1 MAAPQKSIFKGGSFL
16 ITETVPELVF
26 SPEDFTE
33 EHRMIAQTTDE
44 YLEKE
49 VMTNSARIEEK
60 DYELQRQLLQKAG
73 ELGLLAASI
82 PEAYGGL
89 ALDHISGMLI
99 SEHLSGQ
106 GSFVTTFGATTSIGT
121 LPIVYFGAEEQ
132 KKKYLPKLATGEWVG
147 AYCLSESGSGSDAL
161 AAKTTARLNPESTH
175 WILNGEK
182 MWISNGA
189 FADVYIV
196 FAKVDGEKFTGF
208 IVERND
214 PGVSPGAEEH
224 KLGQRGSSTT
234 PLLLQ
239 DARIPKDRL
248 LGEIGKGHLIA
259 FNILNFGRFKLGAG
273 CVGGSKRTLGLA
285 ATYAAERRQFS
296 VPIATFGAIKYKLAE
311 MLTRTYAVES
321 AVYRTAGLIEDREST
336 IDKNNPAEV
345 LAAIEEYAVECSILK
360 VAGSELMDYCADEA
374 VQIYGGNG
382 FTSSYPV
389 EAIYRDSRVN
399 RIFEGTNE
407 INRLLIPGMLLKRAM
422 KGQLPLLAAAQ
433 KLQEEL
439 LAPPSFDMD
448 EDDSSLAEERK
459 IVANSKKIALAV
471 LGTAAQKFM
480 MELEKQQMILC
491 WAADIIIESYLTDS
505 ALGRTLKK
513 IARDGAEKHEAAI
526 DATKLYI
533 NDAMGRIESAAKNA
547 LAATVEGDELRTL
560 LAALRRFTKYTPINT
575 SAVRERLADKVVA
588 AGGYIF

>member
-1 MAAPQKSIFKGGSFL
+1 MVAPEKGIVKGGSFL
-16 ITETVPELVF
+16 ISETAPQQVF

-33 EHRMIAQTTDE
+33 EQRMIAQTTEE
-44 YLEKE
+44 YIEKE
-49 VMTNSARIEEK
+49 IVPNSARIEEK
-60 DYELQRQLLQKAG
+60 DYELQRQLLRKAG

-82 PEAYGGL
+82 PEQYGGL
-89 ALDHISGMLI
+89 ALDHISSMLI
-99 SEHLSGQ
+99 SEYITGQ
-106 GSFVTTFGATTSIGT
+106 GSFATTFGATTSIGT
-121 LPIVYFGAEEQ
+121 LPIVYFGTEEQ
-132 KKKYLPKLATGEWVG
+132 KQKYLPKLATGEWIG

-161 AAKTTARLNPESTH
+161 AAKTTARLNPEGTH

-239 DARIPKDRL
+239 EAKVPKDRL
-248 LGEIGKGHLIA
+248 LGEIGRGHLIA

-273 CVGGSKRTLGLA
+273 CIGGSKRTLGLA
-285 ATYAAERRQFS
+285 ANYAKERRQFGQ
-296 VPIATFGAIKYKLAE
+296 PIANFGAIKYKLAE
-311 MLTRTYAVES
+311 MLTRTYVGES

-336 IDKNNPAEV
+336 IDKSVPAEV
-345 LAAIEEYAVECSILK
+345 LAAIEEYAIECSVIK
-360 VAGSELMDYCADEA
+360 VAGSEILAYCADEA

-389 EAIYRDSRVN
+389 EAIYRDNRVN

-433 KLQEEL
+433 KLQEDI
-439 LAPPSFDMD
+439 LAGPTLDLEED
-448 EDDSSLAEERK
+448 ESPLAEERK
-459 IVANSKKIALAV
+459 LVSNAKKVALMV
-471 LGTAAQKFM
+471 LGSAAQKYM
-480 MELEKQQMILC
+480 AALEKQQMILC
-491 WAADIIIESYLTDS
+491 WAADIIIEAYLMDS
-505 ALGRTLKK
+505 AIGRTAKL
-513 IARDGAEKHEAAI
+513 IARDGEAKHQSAL
-526 DATKLYI
+526 DATRLYV
-533 NDAMGRIESAAKNA
+533 NDAVGRIDLAAKNA
-547 LAATVEGDELRTL
+547 LAAIAEGDELRTM

-575 SAVRERLADKVVA
+575 SAIRERLADKVVE
-588 AGGYIF
+588 AGGYLF

>member
-1 MAAPQKSIFKGGSFL
+1 MVATQKTIFKGGSFL
-16 ITETVPELVF
+16 ITETTPGLVF

-33 EHRMIAQTTDE
+33 EQRMIAQTTAE
-44 YLEKE
+44 YTEKE
-49 VMTNSARIEEK
+49 VAPNSARIEEK
-60 DYELQRQLLQKAG
+60 DYELQRQLLRKAG
-73 ELGLLAASI
+73 ELGLLSASI
-82 PEAYGGL
+82 PEQYGGL
-89 ALDHISGMLI
+89 ALDHISSMLI
-99 SEHLSGQ
+99 SEYLTGQ
-106 GSFVTTFGATTSIGT
+106 GSFATTFGATTSIGL
-121 LPIVYFGAEEQ
+121 LPIVYFGTEEQ
-132 KKKYLPKLATGEWVG
+132 KQKYLPKIGSGEWVS

-161 AAKTTARLNPESTH
+161 AAKTTARLNPEGTH

-214 PGVSPGAEEH
+214 PGVTPGAEEH

-239 DARIPKDRL
+239 DCKIPKDRL

-273 CVGGSKRTLGLA
+273 CVGGSKNTLALA
-285 ATYAAERRQFS
+285 AKYAAERRQFGQS
-296 VPIATFGAIKYKLAE
+296 IANFGAIKYKLAE
-311 MLTRTYAVES
+311 MLTRTYVCES
-321 AVYRTAGLIEDREST
+321 AVYRTAGFIEDRESA
-336 IDKNNPAEV
+336 IDKTNPKEV

-360 VAGSELMDYCADEA
+360 VAGSETLAYCADEA

-389 EAIYRDSRVN
+389 EAIYRDNRVN

-422 KGQLPLLAAAQ
+422 KGQLPLLQAAE

-439 LAPPSFDMD
+439 LALPSMEEA
-448 EDDSSLAEERK
+448 EDSLFSREQA
-459 IVANSKKIALAV
+459 IVKNLKKIALMTAGIAV
-471 LGTAAQKFM
+471 QKYM
-480 MELEKQQMILC
+480 MQIEEQQEILLT
-491 WAADIIIESYLTDS
+491 WIADIIIESYLMDS
-505 ALGRTLKK
+505 ALGRTLKL
-513 IARDGAEKHEAAI
+513 IERAGAERHEAAI
-526 DATKLYI
+526 DATRLYI
-533 NDAMGRIESAAKNA
+533 NDAMARVEAAAKNA

-575 SAVRERLADKVVA
+575 SAIRTRLADRVVA

>member
-1 MAAPQKSIFKGGSFL
+1 MAAAEKEIIRGGSFL
-16 ITETVPELVF
+16 VAETAPQQVF

-33 EHRMIAQTTDE
+33 EQRMIARTTEE
-44 YLEKE
+44 YIEKE
-49 VMTNSARIEEK
+49 VIPNTQRIEEK
-60 DYELQRQLLQKAG
+60 DYELQRQLLHKAG
-73 ELGLLAASI
+73 ELGLIAATV

-89 ALDHISGMLI
+89 ALDHISSMLI
-99 SEHLSGQ
+99 SEYITGQ
-106 GSFVTTFGATTSIGT
+106 GSFATTFGATSSIGL
-121 LPIVYFGAEEQ
+121 LPIVYFGTEEQ
-132 KKKYLPKLATGEWVG
+132 KRKYLPRISSGEWVS
-147 AYCLSESGSGSDAL
+147 AYCLSEAGSGSDAR
-161 AAKTTARLNPESTH
+161 AMKATARLNEAGTH

-196 FAKVDGEKFTGF
+196 FAKVDGEKITGF
-208 IVERND
+208 ILERND
-214 PGVSPGAEEH
+214 AGVSPGAEEH

-239 DARIPKDRL
+239 DCKIPKDRL

-273 CVGGSKRTLGLA
+273 CIGGSKRTLGLA
-285 ATYAAERRQFS
+285 AKYAKERRQFNQ
-296 VPIATFGAIKYKLAE
+296 PIASFGAIKYKLAE
-311 MLTRTYAVES
+311 MATRTYVGES
-321 AVYRTAGLIEDREST
+321 AVYRTAGLIEGRESS
-336 IDKNNPAEV
+336 IDKNVPAEV
-345 LAAIEEYAVECSILK
+345 LAAIEEYAVECSIIK
-360 VAGSELMDYCADEA
+360 VAGSEILAYCADEA

-389 EAIYRDSRVN
+389 EAIYRDNRVN

-422 KGQLPLLAAAQ
+422 KGQLPLLQAAQ
-433 KLQEEL
+433 KLQEEI
-439 LAPPSFDMD
+439 LAGPSFEE
-448 EDDSSLAEERK
+448 EDDTPLAAERK
-459 IVANSKKIALAV
+459 LVANAKKVALAV

-480 MELEKQQMILC
+480 AALEKQQMILC
-491 WAADIIIESYLTDS
+491 WAADIIIESYLMDS
-505 ALGRTLKK
+505 ALGRTLKMV
-513 IARDGAEKHEAAI
+513 ARDGEERHQAAI
-526 DATKLYI
+526 DASRLYLH
-533 NDAMGRIESAAKNA
+533 DAMGRIELAAKNA

-575 SAVRERLADKVVA
+575 AAIRERLADKVVE

>member
-1 MAAPQKSIFKGGSFL
+1 MVAPQKDIIKGGSFL
-16 ITETVPELVF
+16 ITETLPQNVF

-33 EHRMIAQTTDE
+33 EHRMIARTTEE
-44 YLEKE
+44 YIEKE
-49 VMTNSARIEEK
+49 VLPNSARIEEK

-73 ELGLLAASI
+73 ELGLIAATV

-89 ALDHISGMLI
+89 ALDHISSMLI
-99 SEHLSGQ
+99 SEYITGQ
-106 GSFVTTFGATTSIGT
+106 GSFATTFGATSSIGL
-121 LPIVYFGAEEQ
+121 LPIVYFGTEEQ
-132 KKKYLPKLATGEWVG
+132 KRKYLPKISSGEWVSS
-147 AYCLSESGSGSDAL
+147 YCLSEAGSGSDAL
-161 AAKTTARLNPESTH
+161 AAKATARLNPEGTH

-182 MWISNGA
+182 MWISNGG
-189 FADVYIV
+189 FADLYIV
-196 FAKVDGEKFTGF
+196 FAKVDGEKFSAF

-224 KLGQRGSSTT
+224 KMGQRGSSTT

-239 DARIPKDRL
+239 DCRIPKDRL

-273 CVGGSKRTLGLA
+273 CIGGSKRTLRLA
-285 ATYAAERRQFS
+285 AKYAAERRQFGQ
-296 VPIATFGAIKYKLAE
+296 PIANFGAIKYKLAE
-311 MLTRTYAVES
+311 MLTRTYVGES
-321 AVYRTAGLIEDREST
+321 AVYRTAGLIEDRESL
-336 IDKNNPAEV
+336 IDKSVPAEV
-345 LAAIEEYAVECSILK
+345 LAAIEEYAVECSIIK
-360 VAGSELMDYCADEA
+360 VAGSEILAYCADEA

-389 EAIYRDSRVN
+389 EAIYRDNRVN

-407 INRLLIPGMLLKRAM
+407 INRLLIPGMLLKRTM

-439 LAPPSFDMD
+439 LAPPSFDLE

-459 IVANSKKIALAV
+459 LVANAKKVALAV

-480 MELEKQQMILC
+480 AALEKQQMILC
-491 WAADIIIESYLTDS
+491 WAADIIIESYLMDS
-505 ALGRTLKK
+505 ALGRTLKMV
-513 IARDGAEKHEAAI
+513 ARDGAEKHQAAV
-526 DATKLYI
+526 DATRLYI
-533 NDAMGRIESAAKNA
+533 HDAMGRIELAAKNA

-575 SAVRERLADKVVA
+575 AAIRERLSDQVVA

>member
-1 MAAPQKSIFKGGSFL
+1 MAAPQTSIVKGGSFL
-16 ITETVPELVF
+16 ITETAPESVF

-33 EHRMIAQTTDE
+33 EHRMIAQTTNE

-49 VMTNSARIEEK
+49 VVPNSARIEEK
-60 DYELQRQLLQKAG
+60 DYELQRQLLQKGG

-89 ALDHISGMLI
+89 ALDHISGTLI
-99 SEHLSGQ
+99 SEYLSGQ

-121 LPIVYFGAEEQ
+121 LPIVYFGNEEQ

-161 AAKTTARLNPESTH
+161 AAKTTARLDAEGTH

-182 MWISNGA
+182 MWISNGG
-189 FADVYIV
+189 FADVYII

-239 DARIPKDRL
+239 EAKIPKDRL

-285 ATYAAERRQFS
+285 ARYAAERRQFG

-311 MLTRTYAVES
+311 MLTRTYVGES
-321 AVYRTAGLIEDREST
+321 AVYRTVGLIEDREST
-336 IDKNNPAEV
+336 IDKSNPAEV
-345 LAAIEEYAVECSILK
+345 LAAIEEYAVESSILK
-360 VAGSELMDYCADEA
+360 VAGSEILAYCADEA

-389 EAIYRDSRVN
+389 EAIYRDNRVN

-407 INRLLIPGMLLKRAM
+407 INRLLIPGQLLKRAM
-422 KGQLPLLAAAQ
+422 KGHLPLLAAAQ

-439 LAPPSFDMD
+439 LAPPSFDPD
-448 EDDSSLAEERK
+448 EDDAPLAEERRL
-459 IVANSKKIALAV
+459 VANSKKVALAV

-480 MELEKQQMILC
+480 MGLEKQQMILT
-491 WAADIIIESYLTDS
+491 WAADIIIESYLMDS

-526 DATKLYI
+526 DATRLYI

-560 LAALRRFTKYTPINT
+560 LAALRRFTKYTPLNT
-575 SAVRERLADKVVA
+575 SAIRERLADKAVA

>member
-1 MAAPQKSIFKGGSFL
+1 MVATQKTIYKGGSFL
-16 ITETVPELVF
+16 ITETTPSLVF

-33 EHRMIAQTTDE
+33 EQRMIAQTTAE
-44 YLEKE
+44 YIEKE
-49 VMTNSARIEEK
+49 IVPNSARIEEK
-60 DYELQRQLLQKAG
+60 DYELQRQLLRTAG
-73 ELGLLAASI
+73 ELGLLSASI
-82 PEAYGGL
+82 PEQYGGL

-99 SEHLSGQ
+99 SEYVSGQ
-106 GSFVTTFGATTSIGT
+106 GSFATTFGATTSIGL
-121 LPIVYFGAEEQ
+121 LPIVYFGTEAQ
-132 KKKYLPKLATGEWVG
+132 KKKYLPRIGSGEWVS

-161 AAKTTARLNPESTH
+161 AAKATARLNPEGTH

-208 IVERND
+208 IIERND
-214 PGVSPGAEEH
+214 PGVTPGAEEH

-239 DARIPKDRL
+239 DAKIPKDRL

-273 CVGGSKRTLGLA
+273 CVGGSKHTLALA
-285 ATYAAERRQFS
+285 ANYAAERRQFGQ
-296 VPIATFGAIKYKLAE
+296 PIASFGAIKYKLAE
-311 MLTRTYAVES
+311 MLTRTYVGES

-336 IDKNNPAEV
+336 IDKNNPTEV

-360 VAGSELMDYCADEA
+360 VAGSEILAYCADEA

-389 EAIYRDSRVN
+389 EAIYRDNRVN

-439 LAPPSFDMD
+439 LAGPSFEMD
-448 EDDSSLAEERK
+448 EDDSPLAEERK
-459 IVANSKKIALAV
+459 LVANSKKVALAA

-480 MELEKQQMILC
+480 QALEKEQMILT
-491 WAADIIIESYLTDS
+491 WIADIIIESYMMDS
-505 ALGRTLKK
+505 VLGRTLKL
-513 IARDGAEKHEAAI
+513 IERDGAEKHEAAI
-526 DATKLYI
+526 DATRLYI
-533 NDAMGRIESAAKNA
+533 NDAMARVETAAKNA

-575 SAVRERLADKVVA
+575 SEIRTRLADKAVA

>member
-1 MAAPQKSIFKGGSFL
+1 MVASQKEIFRGGSFL
-16 ITETVPELVF
+16 ISETRPELVF

-33 EHRMIAQTTDE
+33 EHRMIAQTTSE
-44 YLEKE
+44 YIEKE
-49 VMTNSARIEEK
+49 VAPQSARIEEK

-73 ELGLLAASI
+73 ELGLLGASI

-89 ALDHISGMLI
+89 GLDHVSGMLI
-99 SEHLSGQ
+99 SEYISGQ

-121 LPIVYFGAEEQ
+121 LPIVYFGTEEQ
-132 KKKYLPKLATGEWVG
+132 KQKYLPKLATGEWVG
-147 AYCLSESGSGSDAL
+147 AYCLSESGSGSDSL
-161 AAKTTARLNPESTH
+161 AAKTTARLNAEGTH

-224 KLGQRGSSTT
+224 KMGQRGSSTT
-234 PLLLQ
+234 PILLQ
-239 DARIPKDRL
+239 EARIPKDRL
-248 LGEIGKGHLIA
+248 LGEIGRGHIIA

-273 CVGGSKRTLGLA
+273 AVGGGKRVLALA
-285 ATYAAERRQFS
+285 AKYAAERRQFGT
-296 VPIATFGAIKYKLAE
+296 PIAHFGAIKYKLAE
-311 MLTRTYAVES
+311 MVTRLYAGES
-321 AVYRTAGLIEDREST
+321 ATYRTAGLIEDREST
-336 IDKNNPAEV
+336 VNKDVPAEV
-345 LAAIEEYAVECSILK
+345 LAVIEEYAVECSILK
-360 VAGSELMDYCADEA
+360 VAGSEILDYCADEG
-374 VQIYGGNG
+374 VQIFGGNG

-389 EAIYRDSRVN
+389 EAIYRDARVN

-439 LAPPSFDMD
+439 LAGPSF
-448 EDDSSLAEERK
+448 EDDDDAPLATERRL
-459 IVANSKKIALAV
+459 VANAKKIALAV

-480 MELEKQQMILC
+480 GALDKQQMILC
-491 WAADIIIESYLTDS
+491 WAADIIIETFLMDS
-505 ALGRTLKK
+505 AFGRTAKL
-513 IARDGAEKHEAAI
+513 IGRDGVEKHEFAI
-526 DATKLYI
+526 EATRLYI
-533 NDAMGRIESAAKNA
+533 HDAMSRIETAAKNA
-547 LAATVEGDELRTL
+547 LAATVEGDELRML
-560 LAALRRFTKYTPINT
+560 LAALRRFTKFTPLNT
-575 SAVRERLADKVVA
+575 SAIRERLADRVVA
-588 AGGYIF
+588 SGGYMF

>member
-1 MAAPQKSIFKGGSFL
+1 MAAPQTSIVKGGSFL
-16 ITETVPELVF
+16 ITETAPESVF

-33 EHRMIAQTTDE
+33 EHRMIAQTTNE

-49 VMTNSARIEEK
+49 VVPNSARIEEK
-60 DYELQRQLLQKAG
+60 DYELQRQLLQKGG

-89 ALDHISGMLI
+89 ALDHVSSTLI
-99 SEHLSGQ
+99 SEYLSGQ

-121 LPIVYFGAEEQ
+121 LPIVYFGNEEQ

-161 AAKTTARLNPESTH
+161 AAKTTARLNPEGTH
-175 WILNGEK
+175 WVLNGEK

-239 DARIPKDRL
+239 EAKIPKDRL

-273 CVGGSKRTLGLA
+273 CIGGSKRTLGLA
-285 ATYAAERRQFS
+285 ARYAAERRQFG

-311 MLTRTYAVES
+311 MLTRTYVGES
-321 AVYRTAGLIEDREST
+321 AVYRTVGLIEDREST
-336 IDKNNPAEV
+336 IDKSNPAEV
-345 LAAIEEYAVECSILK
+345 LAAIEEYAVESSILK
-360 VAGSELMDYCADEA
+360 VAGSEILDYVADEA

-389 EAIYRDSRVN
+389 EAIYRDNRVN

-407 INRLLIPGMLLKRAM
+407 INRLLIPGQLLKRAM
-422 KGQLPLLAAAQ
+422 KGHLPLLAAAQ
-433 KLQEEL
+433 QLQEEL
-439 LAPPSFDMD
+439 LAPPSFDLD
-448 EDDSSLAEERK
+448 EDDAPLAEERRL
-459 IVANSKKIALAV
+459 VANSKKVALAV

-480 MELEKQQMILC
+480 MGLEKQQMILT
-491 WAADIIIESYLTDS
+491 WAADIIIESYLMDS

-526 DATKLYI
+526 DATRLYI

-560 LAALRRFTKYTPINT
+560 LAALRRFTKYTPLNT
-575 SAVRERLADKVVA
+575 SAIRERLADKVVA

>member
-1 MAAPQKSIFKGGSFL
+1 MAAPQKSIIKGGSFL
-16 ITETVPELVF
+16 ITETVPESVF

-49 VMTNSARIEEK
+49 VAPNSARIEEK

-121 LPIVYFGAEEQ
+121 LPIVYFGNEEQ
-132 KKKYLPKLATGEWVG
+132 KKKYLPKLGTGEWVG

-161 AAKTTARLNPESTH
+161 AAKTTARLNPEGTH

-239 DARIPKDRL
+239 EAKIPKDRL

-273 CVGGSKRTLGLA
+273 CVGGSKRTMGLA
-285 ATYAAERRQFS
+285 ATYAAERRQFG

-311 MLTRTYAVES
+311 MLTRTYACES
-321 AVYRTAGLIEDREST
+321 AVYRTAGFIEDREST
-336 IDKNNPAEV
+336 IDKSNPAEV

-360 VAGSELMDYCADEA
+360 VAGSEILAYCADET
-374 VQIYGGNG
+374 VQVYGGNG

-389 EAIYRDSRVN
+389 EAIYRDNRVN

-439 LAPPSFDMD
+439 LAPPSFDLD
-448 EDDSSLAEERK
+448 EDDTPLAEERRL
-459 IVANSKKIALAV
+459 VANSKKVALAV
-471 LGTAAQKFM
+471 LGTGAQKFM
-480 MELEKQQMILC
+480 MGLEKQQMILT
-491 WAADIIIESYLTDS
+491 WAADIIIESYLMDS

-513 IARDGAEKHEAAI
+513 IARDGAEKHEAAM
-526 DATKLYI
+526 DATRLYI
-533 NDAMGRIESAAKNA
+533 NDAMSRIESAAKNA

-560 LAALRRFTKYTPINT
+560 LAALRRFTKYTPLNT
-575 SAVRERLADKVVA
+575 SAIRERLADRVVA

>member
-1 MAAPQKSIFKGGSFL
+1 MVAPEKGIVKGGSFL
-16 ITETVPELVF
+16 ISETAPQQVF

-33 EHRMIAQTTDE
+33 EQRMIAQTTEE
-44 YLEKE
+44 YIEKE
-49 VMTNSARIEEK
+49 IVPNSARIEEK

-82 PEAYGGL
+82 PEQYGGL
-89 ALDHISGMLI
+89 ALDHISSMLI
-99 SEHLSGQ
+99 SEYITGQ
-106 GSFVTTFGATTSIGT
+106 GSFATTFGATTSIGT
-121 LPIVYFGAEEQ
+121 LPIVYFGTEEQ
-132 KKKYLPKLATGEWVG
+132 KQKYLPKLATGEWVG

-161 AAKTTARLNPESTH
+161 AAKTTARLNPEGTH

-239 DARIPKDRL
+239 EAKVPKDRL

-273 CVGGSKRTLGLA
+273 CIGGSKRTLGLA
-285 ATYAAERRQFS
+285 ANYAKERRQFGQ
-296 VPIATFGAIKYKLAE
+296 PIANFGAIKYKLAE
-311 MLTRTYAVES
+311 MLTRTYVGES

-336 IDKNNPAEV
+336 IDKSVPAEV
-345 LAAIEEYAVECSILK
+345 LAAIEEYAIECSVIK
-360 VAGSELMDYCADEA
+360 VAGSEILAYCADEA

-389 EAIYRDSRVN
+389 EAIYRDNRVN

-433 KLQEEL
+433 KLQEDI
-439 LAPPSFDMD
+439 LAGPTLDLEED
-448 EDDSSLAEERK
+448 ESPLAEERK
-459 IVANSKKIALAV
+459 LVSNAKKVALMV
-471 LGTAAQKFM
+471 LGSAAQKYM
-480 MELEKQQMILC
+480 AALEKQQMILC
-491 WAADIIIESYLTDS
+491 WAADIIIEAYLMDS
-505 ALGRTLKK
+505 AIGRTAKL
-513 IARDGAEKHEAAI
+513 IARDGEAKHQSAL
-526 DATKLYI
+526 DATRLYV
-533 NDAMGRIESAAKNA
+533 NDAVGRIDLAAKNA
-547 LAATVEGDELRTL
+547 LAAIAEGDELRTM

-575 SAVRERLADKVVA
+575 SAIRERLADKVVE
-588 AGGYIF
+588 AGGYLF

>member
-1 MAAPQKSIFKGGSFL
+1 MVATQKTIFKGGSFL
-16 ITETVPELVF
+16 ITETTPGLVF

-33 EHRMIAQTTDE
+33 EQRMIAQTTAE
-44 YLEKE
+44 YIEKE
-49 VMTNSARIEEK
+49 VEPNSARIEEK
-60 DYELQRQLLQKAG
+60 DYELQRQLLRKAG
-73 ELGLLAASI
+73 ELGLLSASI
-82 PEAYGGL
+82 PEQYGGL
-89 ALDHISGMLI
+89 ALDHISSMLI
-99 SEHLSGQ
+99 SEYMTGQ
-106 GSFVTTFGATTSIGT
+106 GSFATTFGATTSIGL
-121 LPIVYFGAEEQ
+121 LPIVYFGTDEQ
-132 KKKYLPKLATGEWVG
+132 KKKYLPKIGSGEWVS

-161 AAKTTARLNPESTH
+161 AAKTTARLNAEGTH

-196 FAKVDGEKFTGF
+196 FAKVDSEKFTGF

-214 PGVSPGAEEH
+214 PGVTPGAEEH

-239 DARIPKDRL
+239 DCKIPKDRL

-273 CVGGSKRTLGLA
+273 CVGGSKNTMALA
-285 ATYAAERRQFS
+285 AKYAGERRQFGQAIS
-296 VPIATFGAIKYKLAE
+296 NFGAIKYKLAE
-311 MLTRTYAVES
+311 MLTRTYVCES
-321 AVYRTAGLIEDREST
+321 AVYRTAGFIEDRESA
-336 IDKNNPAEV
+336 IDKNNPTEV

-360 VAGSELMDYCADEA
+360 VAGSEVLAYCADEA

-389 EAIYRDSRVN
+389 EAIYRDNRVN
-399 RIFEGTNE
+399 RIVEGTNE

-439 LAPPSFDMD
+439 LAGPSFDIE
-448 EDDSSLAEERK
+448 EDDSPLAEERK
-459 IVANSKKIALAV
+459 LVANSKKVALAT

-480 MELEKQQMILC
+480 QAIEKEQMILT
-491 WAADIIIESYLTDS
+491 WIADIIIESYLMDS
-505 ALGRTLKK
+505 ALGRTLKL
-513 IARDGAEKHEAAI
+513 IERDGADRHEAAI
-526 DATKLYI
+526 DATRLYI
-533 NDAMGRIESAAKNA
+533 NDAMARVEAAAKNA

-575 SAVRERLADKVVA
+575 SAIRTRLADRAVA